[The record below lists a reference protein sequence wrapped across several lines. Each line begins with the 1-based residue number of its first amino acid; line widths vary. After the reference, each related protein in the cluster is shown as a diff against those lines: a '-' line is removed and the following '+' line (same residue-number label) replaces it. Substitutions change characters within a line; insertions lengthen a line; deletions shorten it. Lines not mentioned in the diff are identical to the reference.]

1 MDSLKSY
8 LDRSVSFVQEAWT
21 ELGKVHFPTPR
32 ETAQATFVVVIL
44 TLVMAMWLGLADFGT
59 TRIVRWLLRS

>member
-8 LDRSVSFVQEAWT
+8 LDRSVSFVQEAWI
-21 ELGKVHFPTPR
+21 ELTKVHFPTPR

-44 TLVMAMWLGLADFGT
+44 TLVMAMWLGLADFAA
-59 TRIVRWLLRS
+59 TRIVRQLLG

>member
-21 ELGKVHFPTPR
+21 ELTKVHFPTPQ

-44 TLVMAMWLGLADFGT
+44 TLVMAMWLGLADFAA
-59 TRIVRWLLRS
+59 TRIVRQQLG

>member
-21 ELGKVHFPTPR
+21 ELGESPLSHAQ

-44 TLVMAMWLGLADFGT
+44 TLVMAMWLGLADFGA

>member
-21 ELGKVHFPTPR
+21 EFVKVHFPSPR
-32 ETAQATFVVVIL
+32 ETAQATLIVVIL
-44 TLVMAMWLGLADFGT
+44 TLVMAMWLGLADFAS
-59 TRIVRWLLRS
+59 TRIVRQLLG

>member
-1 MDSLKSY
+1 MDSLKNY

-21 ELGKVHFPTPR
+21 ELTKVHFPTPR

-44 TLVMAMWLGLADFGT
+44 TLVMAMWLGLADFAA
-59 TRIVRWLLRS
+59 TRVVRQLLG

>member
-1 MDSLKSY
+1 MGNIKGY

-21 ELGKVHFPTPR
+21 ELAKVHFPSPR

-44 TLVMAMWLGLADFGT
+44 TLVMAMWLGLADFAA
-59 TRIVRWLLRS
+59 TRIVRQLLG